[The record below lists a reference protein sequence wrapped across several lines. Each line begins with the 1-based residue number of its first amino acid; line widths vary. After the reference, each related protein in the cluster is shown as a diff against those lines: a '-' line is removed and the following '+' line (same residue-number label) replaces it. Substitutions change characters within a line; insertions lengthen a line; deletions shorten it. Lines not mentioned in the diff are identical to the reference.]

1 MTNTA
6 KEDVSRPTL
15 DKRFLVQLKGKDYA
29 TYAGLLDL
37 GHQHGLTELKVE
49 LLQLP
54 NPENGMECIVQATAV
69 TESGAMFCDIGD
81 ANPANCNKS
90 VVQHVIR
97 MASTRA
103 KARVLRDLSNI
114 GMTALEEL
122 GDDLGDVPGNG
133 NGKGRAKTP
142 KAAGK
147 AATPSNGDTPGPITD
162 AQKRAIWALA
172 KNRGHDEHTLH
183 ELTEGTFGCGVAAL
197 SGKDAAALIQQLQTH

>member
-37 GHQHGLTELKVE
+37 AHQHGLTELRVE
-49 LLQLP
+49 IVQLP
-54 NPENGMECIVQATAV
+54 SSDNGMECIVQATAV
-69 TESGAMFCDIGD
+69 TESGAMFCDLGD
-81 ANPANCNKS
+81 ANPQNTNKS
-90 VVQHVIR
+90 VAQHIIR

-122 GDDLGDVPGNG
+122 GDEPGDVPSNG
-133 NGKGRAKTP
+133 NGKGRTAP
-142 KAAGK
+142 RKAAGNGK
-147 AATPSNGDTPGPITD
+147 ATEAVTD

-172 KNRGHDEHTLH
+172 KSRGHDEHSLH
-183 ELTEGTFGCGVAAL
+183 DLAEGTFGCGVAAL
-197 SGKDAAALIQQLQTH
+197 TGKDAAALIQQLQTH

>member
-1 MTNTA
+1 MTNA
-6 KEDVSRPTL
+6 VKEEVARPVL

-69 TESGAMFCDIGD
+69 TESGAMFCDLGD
-81 ANPANCNKS
+81 ANPHNTNKS
-90 VVQHVIR
+90 VAQHVIR

-103 KARVLRDLSNI
+103 KARVLRDMSNI

-122 GDDLGDVPGNG
+122 GDEPGNG
-133 NGKGRAKTP
+133 NGNGNGKVKPRKVNTASKKG
-142 KAAGK
+142 
-147 AATPSNGDTPGPITD
+147 NGDGSDPITD

-172 KNRGHDEHTLH
+172 KNRGHDEHSLH
-183 ELTEGTFGCGVAAL
+183 GLAESTFGCGVGSL
-197 SGKDAAALIQQLQTH
+197 TGKDAAVLIQQLQTH